1 MGMYNYIGTSGDQVK
16 CFYVP
21 CISVSPTN
29 TVCMGSMGGQ
39 LESVN
44 DTPYMTPYYNYGEDF
59 GIMTFDLAF
68 TPLGTEVHIVRD
80 GKWVETLSAMEMDD
94 NYDLPP
100 VIINNF
106 GTFFNVHS
114 VAELKQ
120 MLQEFHDA
128 NAEYDRILLEGLEAH
143 NLQGRFPL
151 ISEFR
156 DKSHEERSAELAIRS
171 EIGDLAYRSTQ
182 KIVNEKWVI
191 HDPDA
196 DMAELVGLVYADW
209 YHQNHP
215 EEWTRPD
222 VWQRPEEEWPIII
235 NDLYDRIKDIGDPLE
250 IYKHWCSQKNIIVN
264 HEEVKALLEKYHTNM

>member
-21 CISVSPTN
+21 CISVSPTK
-29 TVCMGSMGGQ
+29 TVCMGSTGGR
-39 LESVN
+39 LECVN
-44 DTPYMTPYYNYGEDF
+44 DTPYMTPYYNYGKDF
-59 GIMTFDLAF
+59 GIMTFALAF
-68 TPLGTEVHIVRD
+68 RPLEVEVHIVRD
-80 GKWVETLSAMEMDD
+80 GKWVETLPAMEMDD

-128 NAEYDRILLEGLEAH
+128 NVEYDRILFDGLEAH
-143 NLQGRFPL
+143 NLKGRFPTMA
-151 ISEFR
+151 EF
-156 DKSHEERSAELAIRS
+156 KNKPHEERVAELAIRS
-171 EIGDLAYRSTQ
+171 EIGDLAYKTTQ

-209 YHQNHP
+209 RQQNP
-215 EEWTRPD
+215 LDESITPA
-222 VWQRPEEEWPIII
+222 WQRPEEEWTIIVD
-235 NDLYDRIKDIGDPLE
+235 DLYDRFNDIGDPLAF
-250 IYKHWCSQKNIIVN
+250 YKNWCNKKGIIVDIN
-264 HEEVKALLEKYHTNM
+264 DVSHFLNTYKTKR

>member
-29 TVCMGSMGGQ
+29 TVCMGSSGGR
-39 LESVN
+39 LECVN
-44 DTPYMTPYYNYGEDF
+44 DTPYMTPYYNYGKDF
-59 GIMTFDLAF
+59 GIMTFALAF
-68 TPLGTEVHIVRD
+68 TPLEVEVHIVRD
-80 GKWVETLSAMEMDD
+80 GKWVETLPAMQMDD

-128 NAEYDRILLEGLEAH
+128 NVEHDRILFDGLEAH
-143 NLQGRFPL
+143 NLKGRFPT
-151 ISEFR
+151 IAEF
-156 DKSHEERSAELAIRS
+156 KNKPHEERVAELAIRS
-171 EIGDLAYRSTQ
+171 EIGDLAYKTTQ

-209 YHQNHP
+209 RQQNP
-215 EEWTRPD
+215 LDESITPA
-222 VWQRPEEEWPIII
+222 WQRPEEEWTIIVD
-235 NDLYDRIKDIGDPLE
+235 DLYDRFNDIGDPLAF
-250 IYKHWCSQKNIIVN
+250 YKNWCNKKGIIVDIN
-264 HEEVKALLEKYHTNM
+264 DVSHFLNTYKTKR